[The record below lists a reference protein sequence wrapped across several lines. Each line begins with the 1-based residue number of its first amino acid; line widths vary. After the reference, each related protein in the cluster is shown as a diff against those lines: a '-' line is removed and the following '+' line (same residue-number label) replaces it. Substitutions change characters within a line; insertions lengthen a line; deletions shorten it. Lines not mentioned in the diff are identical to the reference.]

1 MKKAGGTL
9 YTTALE
15 LGQWSGIR
23 DKGRQTLT
31 KQQQPYDLLLGVPFA
46 PVNARQ
52 GNAEEDVGRKARV
65 E

>member
-31 KQQQPYDLLLGVPFA
+31 KLAAALRSSSRCPL
-46 PVNARQ
+46 RSR
-52 GNAEEDVGRKARV
+52 ERKARQC
-65 E
+65 